1 MKKNIITRI
10 LGAGLMCSVFSFG
23 AYAETDAEIELNAAL
38 SKARL
43 QCAGISGD
51 LEPLKKMAGIS
62 TIVNAAGTAVGAG
75 GVATG
80 VAKWYTDRDIALTMQ
95 DRDYYKQLLANME
108 NSQANKAALT
118 NWKNNVF
125 TKQDWSNIEEK
136 LKQEMQKYEAASS
149 NDKQDAKKLAQS
161 QIAADEQRITDKQK
175 TSDTLGAVRT
185 GLFAT
190 NTATNVAG
198 AVLSS
203 KTGLDK
209 TLEEKINAC
218 IISIKQLDA
227 ASTRARLEDGDSA
240 NYDLIARANN
250 IVNKCKLY
258 ENVDSSALNKMA
270 KGGLIA
276 GSVGAATGVAATV
289 TSVIGTNNKISAI
302 DPAQE
307 NAGATMRS
315 QNATNV
321 ASNVLGGAAAASS
334 LAGTIFNA
342 KQKSKV
348 KEVITISTECEG
360 AL

>member
-80 VAKWYTDRDIALTMQ
+80 VAKWYTDRDIALTMR

-108 NSQANKAALT
+108 GSEANKEALT
-118 NWKNNVF
+118 NWKKNVF
-125 TKQDWSNIEEK
+125 TKQDWSKIEEK
-136 LKQEMQKYEAASS
+136 LKQEMQEYNKNEE
-149 NDKQDAKKLAQS
+149 DQKDAKALAQS
-161 QIAADEQRITDKQK
+161 NIDADEKRIADQQK
-175 TSDTLGAVRT
+175 KSDILGNVRT

>member
-80 VAKWYTDRDIALTMQ
+80 VAKWYTDMDILGDMKT
-95 DRDYYKQLLANME
+95 RDYFKDLENKSENKQAM
-108 NSQANKAALT
+108 A
-118 NWKNNVF
+118 NWKNVYPTLDMNQIEELL
-125 TKQDWSNIEEK
+125 KKAAAKHANIEEEGNYFK
-136 LKQEMQKYEAASS
+136 EQREAA
-149 NDKQDAKKLAQS
+149 
-161 QIAADEQRITDKQK
+161 EQRITNQQK
-175 TSDTLGAVRT
+175 KSDILGNVRT